1 VYNKYLAGAMMITIG
16 SEIGMGLEIEGLG
29 SESGL
34 QAGCKLKSLGQFG
47 HDCEIIISV
56 INC

>member
-1 VYNKYLAGAMMITIG
+1 VYNKYSVGAMMITMG

-34 QAGCKLKSLGQFG
+34 QAGCKSKSLGQFR
-47 HDCEIIISV
+47 HDREIIISV